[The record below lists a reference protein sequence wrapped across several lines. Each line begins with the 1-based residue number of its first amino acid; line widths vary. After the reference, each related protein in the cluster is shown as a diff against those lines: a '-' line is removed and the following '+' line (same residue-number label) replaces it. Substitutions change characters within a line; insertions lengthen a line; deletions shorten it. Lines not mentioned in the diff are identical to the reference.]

1 MHTSLTNSTSTIMS
15 SGSLASSLQFGPCKT
30 RRTKIFQTE
39 RTKIF
44 PNAPYKDFFRAAEVT
59 KKSLYGT
66 RLVQYFQEKRAAY
79 KDFFYVRARK
89 LVHCPS
95 QRNPYSVHPPTSP
108 WRYAFHSTPPL
119 GLDVALLAR
128 STLGSDSSAPCDSSD
143 LSEPASGLGHF
154 VHHLPQTFLL
164 SLFPIPL
171 SQTRG
176 RSWFAIFPRPFLPP
190 FKFGLHLMHRFC
202 HFGIRICHPGARRV
216 NGRLRHNVIE
226 KGGAGRGA
234 DNLHPFSDEF
244 CCFPAEGGYFR
255 KAPC

>member
-1 MHTSLTNSTSTIMS
+1 M
-15 SGSLASSLQFGPCKT
+15 Q
-30 RRTKIFQTE
+30 
-39 RTKIF
+39 
-44 PNAPYKDFFRAAEVT
+44 NAPYKDFPN
-59 KKSLYGT
+59 G
-66 RLVQYFQEKRAAY
+66 AY
-79 KDFFYVRARK
+79 KDFPKRTVQRFFPSRRSDKKIFVWYAACSIFQRKIGRVQRFFCVRARK

-202 HFGIRICHPGARRV
+202 HFGIFHICHPGARRV

-234 DNLHPFSDEF
+234 ENLHPFSDEF
-244 CCFPAEGGYFR
+244 CFLPAEGGYFR
-255 KAPC
+255 KAPG